1 MRIHLDLL
9 KYLLLIFQA
18 GIDEISPRLAKVP
31 TVDIPS
37 GIDNYIMRFHLDL
50 LEYLLLIF
58 QAGKEFDVCKIY
70 ILIVSYDDV

>member
-58 QAGKEFDVCKIY
+58 QAGKELMSVKYIY
-70 ILIVSYDDV
+70 